1 MAIDFPIPPL
11 RRFLWDHL
19 SEIVSPDKVVGSS
32 SSAQG
37 DHGKQQHAWSPHGP
51 GGGGSGVSGAWAA
64 GTGHEGF
71 DGFRIELKKF
81 SSGQSNPTFLLE
93 VHLSP
98 PPAAA
103 TSTTTTTTG
112 SRANNKRKFVLRKK
126 PASVTVSSAHA
137 VEREFRILRALR
149 LDPASDVPVPRPLLL
164 CEDPAVIGTPFYV
177 MEFVQGRIFSDA
189 ALPGLAPA
197 ERAAAYE
204 SAAETLAR
212 LHYVDFVRAGLGGFG
227 RGEGGY
233 LGRQVATLERVAA
246 KQAEDAGPIEGF
258 DGVVRDLR
266 ELIASGSVVQDRV
279 AIVHG
284 DFRIDNL
291 VFHPAE
297 PRVIAVLDWE
307 LSTLG
312 HPLADLANLCILH
325 HLPASA
331 AAMASAAAEPA
342 VEASRGAGAGGAA
355 LAGPRE
361 NRRPSTLSSPP
372 SATSPLAGLKGLDLK
387 ALGIPQ
393 QSELM
398 AAYRKTA
405 STLAAG
411 GGGGG
416 DPIRGVAGPG
426 VAELGLAFVFFK
438 MAVIAHGV
446 KARQSRGVA
455 SSAQASLVSAMVP
468 AMVAL
473 AKEQVS
479 KLRRV
484 LAAGGGNGGG
494 EDYGGGGGRRNTGS
508 PPPPARP
515 RAVFFDVGGVLSQS
529 PLLAIL
535 TFEKEALLPPSYVGV
550 AIAAA
555 GQDGLFQRLERGEE
569 RLGDRFLE
577 RFEEY
582 LVSDEAKRGYV
593 SWCVARWRR
602 RPTIGKDKT
611 PSSST
616 ALAGGR
622 GAQPCASSAPPAAT
636 NVVTPRERGGG
647 GGGGGGDAGQGAKE
661 EAEAAVASVLAV
673 DVRELFRRI
682 TAAARVPVPE
692 MIDAAQSLRRQG
704 FLVGAVSNDFLVER
718 GFALGRPRR
727 HDDKPGV
734 HAAEAA
740 VAAAVK
746 AETGGGNDGGGG
758 SGGGGVYSRLPDLCD
773 VVVLSSATGSRKPS
787 RKIYDD
793 ACRALGVSAPEA
805 VFVDDIRENI
815 IAAKALGMRTVWVA
829 SGGSIAA
836 ALSELEAVT
845 GVKLAAD
852 GGVRRP
858 PGKL

>member
-19 SEIVSPDKVVGSS
+19 SEIVSPDDVVGSS

-37 DHGKQQHAWSPHGP
+37 HHGQQQHAWSPYGP
-51 GGGGSGVSGAWAA
+51 GSGGSGVSGAWAA

-103 TSTTTTTTG
+103 TSTTTTTS

-212 LHYVDFVRAGLGGFG
+212 LHHVDFVRAGLGRFG

-246 KQAEDAGPIEGF
+246 KQAEDAGLIEGF
-258 DGVVRDLR
+258 DDIVRDLR

-279 AIVHG
+279 TIVHG

-331 AAMASAAAEPA
+331 VAIASVAAAPA
-342 VEASRGAGAGGAA
+342 VGASRGTGAGVAA
-355 LAGPRE
+355 RAGPTG
-361 NRRPSTLSSPP
+361 NRRPSTLSPP
-372 SATSPLAGLKGLDLK
+372 PPATSPLAGLKGLDLK

-398 AAYRKTA
+398 AAYRRAA

-411 GGGGG
+411 GSGGG
-416 DPIRGVAGPG
+416 DPTRGVAGPG

-473 AKEQVS
+473 AKEQVLN
-479 KLRRV
+479 LRRV
-484 LAAGGGNGGG
+484 LAPGGGNGGG
-494 EDYGGGGGRRNTGS
+494 EDNGGGCRNRGS
-508 PPPPARP
+508 PPPLARP
-515 RAVFFDVGGVLSQS
+515 KAVFFDVGGVLSES

-535 TFEKEALLPPSYVGV
+535 RFEKEALLPPSYVGV

-582 LVSDEAKRGYV
+582 LVSDEAKRAYV
-593 SWCVARWRR
+593 GWCVARRR
-602 RPTIGKDKT
+602 RRWPTIGKDKA
-611 PSSST
+611 PSLSK
-616 ALAGGR
+616 APAGGK
-622 GAQPCASSAPPAAT
+622 GGQSCASSAPRAVT

-647 GGGGGGDAGQGAKE
+647 GGGGGGDSEQGAKE
-661 EAEAAVASVLAV
+661 EAEAAVASVVAL
-673 DVRELFRRI
+673 DVRELFQRI

-692 MIDAAQSLRRQG
+692 MIDAVQSLRRQG
-704 FLVGAVSNDFLVER
+704 FLVGAVSNDFLVEQ

-727 HDDKPGV
+727 RDDKPGV
-734 HAAEAA
+734 HAQGA
-740 VAAAVK
+740 VVKAAVK
-746 AETGGGNDGGGG
+746 AEAGSGNDGGGG
-758 SGGGGVYSRLPDLCD
+758 SGGGVYSRLPDLCD

-815 IAAKALGMRTVWVA
+815 IAAEALGMRTVWVA